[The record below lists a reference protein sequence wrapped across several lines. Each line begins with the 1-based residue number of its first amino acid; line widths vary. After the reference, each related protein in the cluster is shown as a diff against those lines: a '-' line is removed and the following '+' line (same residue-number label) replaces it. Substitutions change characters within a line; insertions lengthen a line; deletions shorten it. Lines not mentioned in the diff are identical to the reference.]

1 MEARETFFWKVRVN
15 FKKKDIEGKAV
26 STRQLYVHGYWKEIT
41 FSYITEKKRFPVLTD
56 QGASFVF

>member
-41 FSYITEKKRFPVLTD
+41 FSYITEKK
-56 QGASFVF
+56 